1 MFNPLPEKIH
11 FAHLPTPIEKLERL
25 GQAFEGPEIY
35 VKRDDLTGMAKTGNK
50 VRKLEYLAAEA
61 QREECD
67 LLITC
72 GGAQSNHARAA
83 AVAAAKIG
91 MKSHLLLR
99 DGAGG
104 DLDGNLFIDRLVGA
118 EITFITAKEYEQAND
133 IMARIA
139 EEHDSKGGK
148 AYVIPEGGSN
158 ALGALGYLAAMEE
171 LSRQMKTQRLEFDH
185 IISAV
190 GSGGTI
196 AGMLLGRSAYEI
208 KAEIHGLNVC
218 DDAPYFQNRIFNIIS
233 DAKRRFGFEMSLKKS
248 EINVIDGYVGKG
260 YGLSSQ
266 EEIDL
271 IKQTARLEGLIL
283 DPVYT
288 GKAMFGL
295 MDLIR
300 KGRFQRGE
308 KILFWHTGG
317 IFGLFPKKAL
327 FF

>member
-1 MFNPLPEKIH
+1 MGYNFPDRIPL
-11 FAHLPTPIEKLERL
+11 AHLPTPIEKLERL
-25 GQAFEGPEIY
+25 SLAFEGPEIY
-35 VKRDDLTGMAKTGNK
+35 VKRDDLTGIAKTGNK
-50 VRKLEYLAAEA
+50 VRKLEYLVAEA
-61 QREECD
+61 QREKCD

-72 GGAQSNHARAA
+72 GGAQSNHARAT
-83 AVAAAKIG
+83 AVAAAKLG
-91 MKSHLLLR
+91 MKSHLVLR

-118 EITFITAKEYEQAND
+118 EITFITVKEYEQAD
-133 IMARIA
+133 SLTARIA
-139 EEHDSKGGK
+139 EEHNAAGGR

-158 ALGALGYLAAMEE
+158 ALGALGYVAAMEE
-171 LSRQMKTQRLEFDH
+171 LSRQMKAQRLEFDH
-185 IISAV
+185 MISAV
-190 GSGGTI
+190 GSGGTL

-208 KAEIHGLNVC
+208 KAEIHGINIC
-218 DDAPYFQNRIFNIIS
+218 DDAAYFQNRIFNIMS

-248 EINVIDGYVGKG
+248 EINIIDGYVGKG
-260 YGLSSQ
+260 YGLNSQ

-271 IKQTARLEGLIL
+271 IKQAAHLEGLIL

-288 GKAMFGL
+288 GKAMFAL

-300 KGRFQRGE
+300 KGLFQRGE